1 MIVPD
6 VNLLLYAVVSGF
18 PQHRRARAWWEATL
32 NGPSR
37 VGLAQPAL
45 FGFLRIVTNARIL
58 TSPLPIPD
66 AVGYVRG
73 WLAQPD
79 VDLLVPGRRHLTIA
93 LDLLEGAGT
102 AGNLTTDVQLAA
114 YAIENDAE
122 MCSNDTDF
130 ARFPDLKWVNPL
142 REQGP
147 RPAG

>member
-18 PQHRRARAWWEATL
+18 PQHRRAHAWWEETL
-32 NGPSR
+32 NGPNR

-58 TSPLPIPD
+58 TAPLPVPD
-66 AVGYVRG
+66 AVGHVRD

-79 VDLLVPGRRHLTIA
+79 VDLLVPGHRHITIA
-93 LDLLEGAGT
+93 LDLLEAVGT

-114 YAIENDAE
+114 YAIEHDAE

-130 ARFPDLKWVNPL
+130 ARFPDLKWVDPL
-142 REQGP
+142 R
-147 RPAG
+147 